1 MKPGLICL
9 VRRHQWHS
17 SWDSDEQKTVWT
29 CTRCGRTRVRIGEMD
44 PRRSGWGFWWLTS
57 QKAGRSGEAAQVRDA
72 LSARAMEL
80 LASWAV
86 RNICPAATFATNPH
100 PPV

>member
-9 VRRHQWHS
+9 VRRHLWHS
-17 SWDSDEQKTVWT
+17 SWDSDEQKAVWT

-57 QKAGRSGEAAQVRDA
+57 HKGGPIRGGGTSSGCPVGPRDGVV
-72 LSARAMEL
+72 S
-80 LASWAV
+80 
-86 RNICPAATFATNPH
+86 
-100 PPV
+100 

>member
-44 PRRSGWGFWWLTS
+44 PRRSGWG
-57 QKAGRSGEAAQVRDA
+57 SGG
-72 LSARAMEL
+72 
-80 LASWAV
+80 
-86 RNICPAATFATNPH
+86 
-100 PPV
+100 

>member
-1 MKPGLICL
+1 MYVGAVHHLPCGLALTWGDIL
-9 VRRHQWHS
+9 AAALEVLRNGPPQERL
-17 SWDSDEQKTVWT
+17 
-29 CTRCGRTRVRIGEMD
+29 
-44 PRRSGWGFWWLTS
+44 GFWWLTS

-86 RNICPAATFATNPH
+86 RNICPAATLPTNPH